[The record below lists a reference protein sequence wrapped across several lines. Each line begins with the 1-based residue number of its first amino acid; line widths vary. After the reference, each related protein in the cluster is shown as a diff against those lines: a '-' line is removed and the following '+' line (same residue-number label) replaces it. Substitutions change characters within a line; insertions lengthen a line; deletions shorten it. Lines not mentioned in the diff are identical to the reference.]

1 MFIMKLIIAIVQD
14 EDSSKLLSKLM
25 QIGLSATKLA
35 TTGGFLKAGNTTLL
49 LGVEEER
56 IQDALKII
64 ESVCKSRKQIST
76 APSALVGGMTHGEYS
91 SFPIEV
97 TVGGKQLTLSGKVGA
112 AGSFSGEWTAGKAVD
127 IVYGKV
133 GDAPAVSMKNITGPR
148 DAAFRAK
155 TSTLSFSSA
164 LTVMVSTS

>member
-64 ESVCKSRKQIST
+64 ESVCKSRKQMT
-76 APSALVGGMTHGEYS
+76 AATTGINNITHGEYTTY
-91 SFPIEV
+91 PVEV
-97 TVGGKQLTLSGKVGA
+97 TVGGATVFILSIDQCLKV
-112 AGSFSGEWTAGKAVD
+112 
-127 IVYGKV
+127 
-133 GDAPAVSMKNITGPR
+133 
-148 DAAFRAK
+148 
-155 TSTLSFSSA
+155 
-164 LTVMVSTS
+164 